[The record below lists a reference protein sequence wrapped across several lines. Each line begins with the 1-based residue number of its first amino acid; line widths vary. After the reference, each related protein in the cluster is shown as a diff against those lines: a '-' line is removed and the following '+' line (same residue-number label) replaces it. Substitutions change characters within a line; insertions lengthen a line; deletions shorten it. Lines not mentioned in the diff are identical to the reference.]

1 MDYCSGS
8 NLVSPLENKSL
19 LLFVAALMG
28 LGGGGGG
35 LVSQLAEDEFVIIG
49 K

>member
-1 MDYCSGS
+1 M
-8 NLVSPLENKSL
+8 VSPIENKSL
-19 LLFVAALMG
+19 LLFVALMG
-28 LGGGGGG
+28 LGGGGGGG